1 MQHKWLKAAFFTGA
15 VALGLIGGQ
24 LNHVF
29 AAADTDV
36 PASMTFSKG
45 DYAANTDGA
54 GYAMVK
60 TPTGSLNYLIS
71 QSYKD
76 SNGNYAYCLEAQ
88 RESPIGQTHEKGQL
102 GTDAQYR
109 LFKYGFTAHP
119 ASDTAYWNIAGLTNQ
134 EAWYASQLVSWVISG
149 NLSWDQLVWQASR
162 PGAFKD
168 GIYAP
173 YGQDAVNR
181 VKAAATLV
189 YNNVM
194 NQKDTANTSFTISAD
209 GQTKEN
215 GYHKYTYTV
224 NSNQQG
230 TATLN
235 FKNQVPGMKLVDAKG
250 NAITNN
256 TVTVGQPFSI
266 LVPTSTPTGNI
277 TFDVNGNVSAIV
289 PVVYTDAAQ
298 TYQDSL
304 VLIAGLV
311 KPLLAN
317 NQANWTR
324 ATGKVQ
330 VHKEDQDGKSLAGAE
345 FTLTDNNGTATKAVT
360 GKDGLATF
368 TIAEGATYSLEETK
382 TPAGY
387 TGNFKQAGITLA
399 NDGQVFSYTAKNT
412 LNKGVVK
419 VHKVD
424 QNGKSLAGAAFTLT
438 DDQGNQQKATTGKD
452 GLASFNIVANRTYTL
467 EETKSPAGYTGN
479 FKQAGITL
487 ANDGQVLSYTAK
499 NTLNKGVVKV
509 HKVDQNGKPLAG
521 AEFTL
526 TDDLGNQQ
534 KATTDKNGY
543 AEFAI
548 VANRSYTLEE
558 TKNPLGYHGTYKQ
571 AGITLANDGQV
582 LEYTSK
588 NEINTGSIK
597 IHKVD
602 QFGNPVAG
610 AEFTLTDDFGNQ
622 QKATT
627 DKNGYA
633 EFAIVANRK
642 YSLKETKT
650 PEGYTGSFEQDGITL
665 ANDGQVIEISAKNNK
680 NQKNVVKPV
689 KPTTPSSTTPAA
701 PVAQKT
707 GTMPQT
713 GDSNNHVA
721 FWLGILLL
729 VIGLGFGGFA
739 YYHKRQSR

>member
-24 LNHVF
+24 LNHVS

-330 VHKEDQDGKSLAGAE
+330 VHKVDQDGKSLAGAE

-387 TGNFKQAGITLA
+387 TGSFKQAGITLA

-419 VHKVD
+419 
-424 QNGKSLAGAAFTLT
+424 
-438 DDQGNQQKATTGKD
+438 
-452 GLASFNIVANRTYTL
+452 
-467 EETKSPAGYTGN
+467 
-479 FKQAGITL
+479 
-487 ANDGQVLSYTAK
+487 
-499 NTLNKGVVKV
+499 
-509 HKVDQNGKPLAG
+509 
-521 AEFTL
+521 
-526 TDDLGNQQ
+526 
-534 KATTDKNGY
+534 
-543 AEFAI
+543 
-548 VANRSYTLEE
+548 
-558 TKNPLGYHGTYKQ
+558 
-571 AGITLANDGQV
+571 
-582 LEYTSK
+582 
-588 NEINTGSIK
+588 
-597 IHKVD
+597 
-602 QFGNPVAG
+602 
-610 AEFTLTDDFGNQ
+610 
-622 QKATT
+622 
-627 DKNGYA
+627 
-633 EFAIVANRK
+633 
-642 YSLKETKT
+642 
-650 PEGYTGSFEQDGITL
+650 
-665 ANDGQVIEISAKNNK
+665 
-680 NQKNVVKPV
+680 
-689 KPTTPSSTTPAA
+689 
-701 PVAQKT
+701 
-707 GTMPQT
+707 
-713 GDSNNHVA
+713 
-721 FWLGILLL
+721 
-729 VIGLGFGGFA
+729 
-739 YYHKRQSR
+739 

>member
-119 ASDTAYWNIAGLTNQ
+119 ASDTAYWNIAGLTNK

-330 VHKEDQDGKSLAGAE
+330 VHKVDQDGKSLAGAE

-387 TGNFKQAGITLA
+387 TGSFKQAGITLA
-399 NDGQVFSYTAKNT
+399 NDGQVF
-412 LNKGVVK
+412 
-419 VHKVD
+419 
-424 QNGKSLAGAAFTLT
+424 
-438 DDQGNQQKATTGKD
+438 
-452 GLASFNIVANRTYTL
+452 
-467 EETKSPAGYTGN
+467 
-479 FKQAGITL
+479 
-487 ANDGQVLSYTAK
+487 SYTAK

>member
-1 MQHKWLKAAFFTGA
+1 MQHTWLKNLLATGA
-15 VALGLIGGQ
+15 VALSLLTGGQ
-24 LNHVF
+24 ASQVS
-29 AAADTDV
+29 AATTTPDV
-36 PASMTFSKG
+36 PSTMTFSKG

-149 NLSWDQLVWQASR
+149 NSSWDQLVWQASR

-330 VHKEDQDGKSLAGAE
+330 VHKVDQDGKSLAGAE

-368 TIAEGATYSLEETK
+368 TIAEGATYTLEETK

-387 TGNFKQAGITLA
+387 TGSFKQAGITLA
-399 NDGQVFSYTAKNT
+399 NDGQVF
-412 LNKGVVK
+412 
-419 VHKVD
+419 
-424 QNGKSLAGAAFTLT
+424 
-438 DDQGNQQKATTGKD
+438 
-452 GLASFNIVANRTYTL
+452 
-467 EETKSPAGYTGN
+467 
-479 FKQAGITL
+479 
-487 ANDGQVLSYTAK
+487 SYTAK

-534 KATTDKNGY
+534 KTTTDKNGY

-548 VANRSYTLEE
+548 VANRS
-558 TKNPLGYHGTYKQ
+558 
-571 AGITLANDGQV
+571 
-582 LEYTSK
+582 
-588 NEINTGSIK
+588 
-597 IHKVD
+597 
-602 QFGNPVAG
+602 
-610 AEFTLTDDFGNQ
+610 
-622 QKATT
+622 
-627 DKNGYA
+627 
-633 EFAIVANRK
+633 

-665 ANDGQVIEISAKNNK
+665 ANDGQVIEISARNNM

>member
-29 AAADTDV
+29 AVADTDV

-149 NLSWDQLVWQASR
+149 NLSWDQLVWQGSR

-387 TGNFKQAGITLA
+387 TGSFKQAGITLA
-399 NDGQVFSYTAKNT
+399 NDGQVF
-412 LNKGVVK
+412 
-419 VHKVD
+419 
-424 QNGKSLAGAAFTLT
+424 
-438 DDQGNQQKATTGKD
+438 
-452 GLASFNIVANRTYTL
+452 
-467 EETKSPAGYTGN
+467 
-479 FKQAGITL
+479 
-487 ANDGQVLSYTAK
+487 SYTAK

>member
-29 AAADTDV
+29 AAADTGV

-330 VHKEDQDGKSLAGAE
+330 VHKVDQDGKSLAGAE

-382 TPAGY
+382 TPMR
-387 TGNFKQAGITLA
+387 
-399 NDGQVFSYTAKNT
+399 S
-412 LNKGVVK
+412 
-419 VHKVD
+419 
-424 QNGKSLAGAAFTLT
+424 SAAS
-438 DDQGNQQKATTGKD
+438 DVYKRQ
-452 GLASFNIVANRTYTL
+452 
-467 EETKSPAGYTGN
+467 
-479 FKQAGITL
+479 L

>member
-1 MQHKWLKAAFFTGA
+1 MGKTPKGA
-15 VALGLIGGQ
+15 PKYLIFQ
-24 LNHVF
+24 
-29 AAADTDV
+29 AEQK
-36 PASMTFSKG
+36 SKG
-45 DYAANTDGA
+45 N
-54 GYAMVK
+54 K
-60 TPTGSLNYLIS
+60 P
-71 QSYKD
+71 
-76 SNGNYAYCLEAQ
+76 YCLEAQ

-119 ASDTAYWNIAGLTNQ
+119 ASDTAYWNIAGLTNK

-168 GIYAP
+168 SIYAP

-194 NQKDTANTSFTISAD
+194 NQKDTANTSFIISAD

-235 FKNQVPGMKLVDAKG
+235 FKNQVSGMKLVDAKG
-250 NAITNN
+250 DAITNN

-330 VHKEDQDGKSLAGAE
+330 VHKVDQDGKSLAGAE

-387 TGNFKQAGITLA
+387 TGSFKQAGITLA

-424 QNGKSLAGAAFTLT
+424 QNGK
-438 DDQGNQQKATTGKD
+438 
-452 GLASFNIVANRTYTL
+452 
-467 EETKSPAGYTGN
+467 
-479 FKQAGITL
+479 
-487 ANDGQVLSYTAK
+487 
-499 NTLNKGVVKV
+499 
-509 HKVDQNGKPLAG
+509 PLAG

-526 TDDLGNQQ
+526 TDDL
-534 KATTDKNGY
+534 
-543 AEFAI
+543 
-548 VANRSYTLEE
+548 
-558 TKNPLGYHGTYKQ
+558 
-571 AGITLANDGQV
+571 
-582 LEYTSK
+582 
-588 NEINTGSIK
+588 
-597 IHKVD
+597 
-602 QFGNPVAG
+602 
-610 AEFTLTDDFGNQ
+610 GNQ

>member
-24 LNHVF
+24 LNHVS

-45 DYAANTDGA
+45 YYAANTDGA

-330 VHKEDQDGKSLAGAE
+330 VHKVDQDGKSLAGAE

-387 TGNFKQAGITLA
+387 TGSFKQAGITLA
-399 NDGQVFSYTAKNT
+399 NDGQVF
-412 LNKGVVK
+412 
-419 VHKVD
+419 
-424 QNGKSLAGAAFTLT
+424 
-438 DDQGNQQKATTGKD
+438 
-452 GLASFNIVANRTYTL
+452 
-467 EETKSPAGYTGN
+467 
-479 FKQAGITL
+479 
-487 ANDGQVLSYTAK
+487 SYTAK

>member
-24 LNHVF
+24 LNHVS

-36 PASMTFSKG
+36 PVSMTFSKG

-194 NQKDTANTSFTISAD
+194 NQKDTANTFFTISAD

-330 VHKEDQDGKSLAGAE
+330 VHKVDQDGKSLAGAE

-387 TGNFKQAGITLA
+387 TGSFKQAGITLA
-399 NDGQVFSYTAKNT
+399 NDGQVF
-412 LNKGVVK
+412 
-419 VHKVD
+419 
-424 QNGKSLAGAAFTLT
+424 
-438 DDQGNQQKATTGKD
+438 
-452 GLASFNIVANRTYTL
+452 
-467 EETKSPAGYTGN
+467 
-479 FKQAGITL
+479 
-487 ANDGQVLSYTAK
+487 SYTAK

>member
-1 MQHKWLKAAFFTGA
+1 MQHKWLKAAFFTCA

-24 LNHVF
+24 LNHVS

-119 ASDTAYWNIAGLTNQ
+119 ASDTAYWNIAGLTNK

-168 GIYAP
+168 SIYAP

-235 FKNQVPGMKLVDAKG
+235 FKNQVSGMKLVDAKG

-330 VHKEDQDGKSLAGAE
+330 VHKVDQDGKSLAGAE

-387 TGNFKQAGITLA
+387 TGSFKQAGITLA
-399 NDGQVFSYTAKNT
+399 NDGQVF
-412 LNKGVVK
+412 
-419 VHKVD
+419 
-424 QNGKSLAGAAFTLT
+424 
-438 DDQGNQQKATTGKD
+438 
-452 GLASFNIVANRTYTL
+452 
-467 EETKSPAGYTGN
+467 
-479 FKQAGITL
+479 
-487 ANDGQVLSYTAK
+487 SYTAK

-602 QFGNPVAG
+602 QFRNPVAG

>member
-1 MQHKWLKAAFFTGA
+1 MQHKWLKAAFFTCA

-24 LNHVF
+24 LNHVS

-119 ASDTAYWNIAGLTNQ
+119 ASDTAYWNIAGLTNK
-134 EAWYASQLVSWVISG
+134 EAWYASQLVSWVVSG

-168 GIYAP
+168 SIYAP

-235 FKNQVPGMKLVDAKG
+235 FKNQVSGMKLVDAKG
-250 NAITNN
+250 DAITNN

-330 VHKEDQDGKSLAGAE
+330 VHKVDQDGKSLAGAE

-387 TGNFKQAGITLA
+387 TGSFKQAGITLA
-399 NDGQVFSYTAKNT
+399 NDGQVF
-412 LNKGVVK
+412 
-419 VHKVD
+419 
-424 QNGKSLAGAAFTLT
+424 
-438 DDQGNQQKATTGKD
+438 
-452 GLASFNIVANRTYTL
+452 
-467 EETKSPAGYTGN
+467 
-479 FKQAGITL
+479 
-487 ANDGQVLSYTAK
+487 SYTAK

-602 QFGNPVAG
+602 QFRNPVAG

>member
-24 LNHVF
+24 LNHVS

-235 FKNQVPGMKLVDAKG
+235 FKNQVPGMKLVDARG

-330 VHKEDQDGKSLAGAE
+330 VHKVDQDGKSLAGAE

-387 TGNFKQAGITLA
+387 TG
-399 NDGQVFSYTAKNT
+399 S
-412 LNKGVVK
+412 
-419 VHKVD
+419 
-424 QNGKSLAGAAFTLT
+424 
-438 DDQGNQQKATTGKD
+438 
-452 GLASFNIVANRTYTL
+452 
-467 EETKSPAGYTGN
+467 

-610 AEFTLTDDFGNQ
+610 AEFTLTDDLGNQ

>member
-330 VHKEDQDGKSLAGAE
+330 VHKVDQDGKSLAGAE

-387 TGNFKQAGITLA
+387 TGSFKQAGITLA
-399 NDGQVFSYTAKNT
+399 NDA
-412 LNKGVVK
+412 
-419 VHKVD
+419 
-424 QNGKSLAGAAFTLT
+424 
-438 DDQGNQQKATTGKD
+438 
-452 GLASFNIVANRTYTL
+452 
-467 EETKSPAGYTGN
+467 
-479 FKQAGITL
+479 
-487 ANDGQVLSYTAK
+487 QVLSYTAK

>member
-424 QNGKSLAGAAFTLT
+424 QNGK
-438 DDQGNQQKATTGKD
+438 
-452 GLASFNIVANRTYTL
+452 
-467 EETKSPAGYTGN
+467 
-479 FKQAGITL
+479 
-487 ANDGQVLSYTAK
+487 
-499 NTLNKGVVKV
+499 
-509 HKVDQNGKPLAG
+509 PLAG

>member
-24 LNHVF
+24 LNHVS
-29 AAADTDV
+29 AAAVTDV

-168 GIYAP
+168 GIYAS

-194 NQKDTANTSFTISAD
+194 NQKDTANTTFTISAD

-330 VHKEDQDGKSLAGAE
+330 VHKVDQDGKSLAGAE
-345 FTLTDNNGTATKAVT
+345 FTLTDNNDTATKAVT

-387 TGNFKQAGITLA
+387 TGSFKQAGITLA

-424 QNGKSLAGAAFTLT
+424 QNGKSLAGAA
-438 DDQGNQQKATTGKD
+438 
-452 GLASFNIVANRTYTL
+452 
-467 EETKSPAGYTGN
+467 
-479 FKQAGITL
+479 
-487 ANDGQVLSYTAK
+487 
-499 NTLNKGVVKV
+499 
-509 HKVDQNGKPLAG
+509 
-521 AEFTL
+521 FTL

-582 LEYTSK
+582 LEYMSK

-689 KPTTPSSTTPAA
+689 KPTAPSSTTSAA

>member
-24 LNHVF
+24 LNHVS

-330 VHKEDQDGKSLAGAE
+330 VHKVDQDGKSLAGAE

-387 TGNFKQAGITLA
+387 TGSFKQAGITLA
-399 NDGQVFSYTAKNT
+399 NDGQVF
-412 LNKGVVK
+412 
-419 VHKVD
+419 
-424 QNGKSLAGAAFTLT
+424 
-438 DDQGNQQKATTGKD
+438 
-452 GLASFNIVANRTYTL
+452 
-467 EETKSPAGYTGN
+467 
-479 FKQAGITL
+479 
-487 ANDGQVLSYTAK
+487 SYTAK

>member
-24 LNHVF
+24 LNHVS

-330 VHKEDQDGKSLAGAE
+330 VHKVDQDGKSLAGAE
-345 FTLTDNNGTATKAVT
+345 FTLTDNNGTATKAV
-360 GKDGLATF
+360 
-368 TIAEGATYSLEETK
+368 
-382 TPAGY
+382 
-387 TGNFKQAGITLA
+387 
-399 NDGQVFSYTAKNT
+399 
-412 LNKGVVK
+412 
-419 VHKVD
+419 
-424 QNGKSLAGAAFTLT
+424 
-438 DDQGNQQKATTGKD
+438 TGKD

-602 QFGNPVAG
+602 QFRNPVAG

-627 DKNGYA
+627 DKNGHA